1 MAQPLQTITVSAP
14 AFKGL
19 NTQDSPLSGDV
30 QFASVVDNAVIDTF
44 GRIGSR
50 KGLQALTT
58 DNTLLNGKSPT
69 VIHEYEDVT
78 GTLVVLS
85 IANGRV
91 FEGDTTLTDITP
103 VGYVITDE
111 NFTIVNFNDKAWLC
125 NKGHDMLV
133 YDTTDGL
140 RLASDL
146 PLASTVIPQAS
157 IVMGAFGRLWL
168 SGVPGSPNTVYW
180 SDLLIGQN
188 WDSGSSGSIDL
199 DKVWPDGS
207 DKVTALAVWNNYLV
221 IFGYNSIVL
230 YQNASSPANMS
241 LADTISGVGC
251 VARDT
256 VKPTGSDLLF
266 LSSRGLMTLG
276 RTIQEKS
283 NPINDVSKNIRDD
296 LVRQW
301 KTETQEI
308 RAVYSPTN
316 SFYLLYLPTNNI
328 IYCFDTRGLLE
339 NGSFRVTR
347 WVTTKHKSFCSTQN
361 DDLLIGNSYGINKY
375 VGHAD
380 NDESYIM
387 RYYSNPLSFGDS
399 NNIKFLKKISPT
411 IIGGIGSTIKVKWS
425 YDFTTDFKT
434 AQYGIKNTLAS
445 RYNEK
450 AEFGIDEYSTGGSF
464 ITAKRINTSGAGNL
478 VTVGLETSVST
489 NAVSIQEFNIQA
501 TMGRVY

>member
-30 QFASVVDNAVIDTF
+30 QFASVVDNAVIDTY

-58 DNTLLNGKSPT
+58 DNSVLNGKSPT
-69 VIHEYEDVT
+69 VIHEYEDAT
-78 GTLVVLS
+78 GTRTVLS
-85 IANGRV
+85 IADGKV
-91 FEGDTTLTDITP
+91 FEGTTTLTDITP
-103 VGYVITDE
+103 VGYTITDE
-111 NFTIVNFNDKAWLC
+111 NFTIVNFNDQAWLS
-125 NKGHDMLV
+125 NKNHDMLV
-133 YDTTDGL
+133 YDTTNGL
-140 RLASDL
+140 RLVSSL
-146 PLASTVIPQAS
+146 PLASATIPQAS

-168 SGVPGSPNTVYW
+168 SGVDGSPNTVYW

-188 WDSGSSGSIDL
+188 WDAGSSGSIDL

-207 DKVTALAVWNNYLV
+207 DKVMALSVWNGYLV
-221 IFGYNSIVL
+221 IFGYNSIVI
-230 YQNASSPANMS
+230 YQNANSPANMS
-241 LADTISGVGC
+241 LGDTISGVGC

-256 VKPTGSDLLF
+256 VKATGSDLLF
-266 LSSRGLMTLG
+266 LSSRGLMSLG

-301 KTETQEI
+301 KTETQAI

-316 SFYLLYLPTNNI
+316 SFYLLSLPSSNI

-347 WVTTKHKSFCSTQN
+347 WVTTKHKSFFSTQS
-361 DDLLIGNSYGINKY
+361 DDLLVGNSYGINKY
-375 VGHAD
+375 VGHTD
-380 NDESYIM
+380 NGESYIM

-399 NNIKFLKKISPT
+399 NTIKFLKKIAPT
-411 IIGGIGSTIKVKWS
+411 IIGGTGGDIKVKWS
-425 YDFTTDFKT
+425 YDFTNDFKT
-434 AQYGIKNTLAS
+434 SSYSIKDTVAS
-445 RYNEK
+445 YYNEA
-450 AEFGIDEYSTGGSF
+450 AEFGTSEYSTGGSF

-478 VTVGLETSVST
+478 ITVGLETSIST
-489 NAVSIQEFNIQA
+489 NDVSIQEFNIQA